1 MVQPD
6 YIEMDVQLIM
16 VHDVEFVVDNL
27 MSMKVVVVV
36 AMEVEKE
43 EYHWF
48 LLLSAVLDLD
58 LMIEM
63 DEHRLNEL
71 K

>member
-1 MVQPD
+1 
-6 YIEMDVQLIM
+6 M

-36 AMEVEKE
+36 AMKVEKE

>member
-1 MVQPD
+1 
-6 YIEMDVQLIM
+6 M

>member
-1 MVQPD
+1 
-6 YIEMDVQLIM
+6 M
-16 VHDVEFVVDNL
+16 VHDVEFVADNL